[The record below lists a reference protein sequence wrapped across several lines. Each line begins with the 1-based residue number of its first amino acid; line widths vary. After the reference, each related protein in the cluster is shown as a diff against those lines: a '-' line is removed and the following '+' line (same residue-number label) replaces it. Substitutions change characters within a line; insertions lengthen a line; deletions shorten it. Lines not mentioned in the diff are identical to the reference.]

1 MKWYLFILFRE
12 LPTGSKTQYR
22 NLLSGDVR
30 VFPGTTYPIAAY
42 INTC

>member
-1 MKWYLFILFRE
+1 MYLYLFRE

-22 NLLSGDVR
+22 NLPRGDVR
-30 VFPGTTYPIAAY
+30 VFPGSIAAY